1 MQYVANAVFLVGG
14 YCTMSTVVVVVV
26 VVVGHGCVLYCA

>member
-14 YCTMSTVVVVVV
+14 YCTMSTVVVVV
-26 VVVGHGCVLYCA
+26 GHGCVLYCA